1 MADDIKSEKKRVR
14 KALTQ
19 ERLKELLHYDPET
32 GVFKWKQE
40 RRGGEF
46 YSVVLVKVGDIAG
59 SLRSG
64 ERGYRHW
71 KIGVDGENY
80 RAHRLAWFYMKGEWP
95 KIIDHKD
102 GDALNNRLS
111 NLRLATD
118 TQNLANAKKRVGPKI
133 KSQFKG
139 VSLMSSERKK
149 PWIATISCN
158 KKRRHLGYFA
168 TEVEAHA
175 AYAKAA
181 KELFGEYARTE

>member
-95 KIIDHKD
+95 
-102 GDALNNRLS
+102 N
-111 NLRLATD
+111 
-118 TQNLANAKKRVGPKI
+118 P
-133 KSQFKG
+133 
-139 VSLMSSERKK
+139 
-149 PWIATISCN
+149 
-158 KKRRHLGYFA
+158 
-168 TEVEAHA
+168 
-175 AYAKAA
+175 
-181 KELFGEYARTE
+181 